1 MSKVVLGCKV
11 PALTKS
17 TFIGHANKLGLGVS
31 EYLQLLIEQELERIS
46 LALPEQKKETIEIR
60 PIRLNTESIEEAEI
74 EPLNDMSREEEIDMI
89 ITMMKMEVE
98 D

>member
-17 TFIGHANKLGLGVS
+17 TFIDHANKLGLGVS

-46 LALPEQKKETIEIR
+46 LALPEQKKNTIEIR

-74 EPLNDMSREEEIDMI
+74 EPLDGMSRKDELKMMI
-89 ITMMKMEVE
+89 AMMKMEKE
-98 D
+98 G